1 MDKVRCQA
9 DDFTLRQLPLHLR
22 NGAATAPLITVRL
35 PPLMA
40 LRLARIIEDHA
51 DAPIAVVEVERAPSR
66 FDWFFWTL
74 LLSQAVWGLIDDPVT
89 VAAAYFTGLF
99 HG

>member
-1 MDKVRCQA
+1 MGDGLYHAEVATVQE
-9 DDFTLRQLPLHLR
+9 LPRHLR
-22 NGAATAPLITVRL
+22 NGAAVAPLITVGL
-35 PPLMA
+35 PPRAA
-40 LRLARIIEDHA
+40 LRLARIIEEQA

>member
-1 MDKVRCQA
+1 MA
-9 DDFTLRQLPLHLR
+9 DTLYSVDINTVQELPRHLR
-22 NGAATAPLITVRL
+22 NGAAIGTVTIDL
-35 PPLMA
+35 PPSMS
-40 LRLARIIEDHA
+40 LRLARIIEEQA
-51 DAPIAVVEVERAPSR
+51 AAPIAVVEVEKGPSR